1 MAKVQIFLRQEKTV
15 TYKGTPIRLSVDFFF
30 FLAETLQARREWHDI
45 FKALKG
51 KNLQPRIFYPAKLSF
66 QIDGIPN
73 IVTLYRTILV
83 QQQKDF
89 VQ

>member
-1 MAKVQIFLRQEKTV
+1 MH
-15 TYKGTPIRLSVDFFF
+15 GCIRLSADFS
-30 FLAETLQARREWHDI
+30 AETLWDRREWDDI
-45 FKALKG
+45 FRVLKR
-51 KNLQPRIFYPAKLSF
+51 KTLQPRIFYPAKLSF